1 MKIGIFVG
9 RFQTPELHNGYK
21 YVMSELQINY
31 DYYAIIIG
39 SSLIQDQRNPLDFTT
54 RKSMIE
60 QYVYKKPFAITEI
73 KDVGDND
80 VWNKILEEIIINEL
94 KEANIE
100 FDLKDIYLIGS
111 RDSFVLSYS
120 GRCKTILLEPYGN
133 YNSTQLRKEVKFTFD
148 NNFIFG
154 FAFYVIKK
162 YFKFN
167 LNWLKPVNNYNSN
180 WSKGYIFGNKIL

>member
-60 QYVYKKPFAITEI
+60 QYVYKKPFVITEI

-80 VWNKILEEIIINEL
+80 VWNKILEEIIIKEL
-94 KEANIE
+94 NEANIE

-111 RDSFVLSYS
+111 RDSFVLTYS
-120 GRCKTILLEPYGN
+120 GKFETILLEPYGN
-133 YNSTQLRKEVKFTFD
+133 YNSTELRKEIKFTFD
-148 NNFIFG
+148 NNFVFG
-154 FAFYVIKK
+154 FVFYAIKK